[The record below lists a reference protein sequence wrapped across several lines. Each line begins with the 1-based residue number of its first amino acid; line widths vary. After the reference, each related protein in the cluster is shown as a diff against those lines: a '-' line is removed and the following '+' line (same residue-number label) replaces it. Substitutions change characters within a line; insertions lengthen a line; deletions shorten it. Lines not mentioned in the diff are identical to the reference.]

1 MVFVSGFSP
10 SLPSTTPSQLSD
22 LTPCHI
28 TAGPLSMLPTT
39 TVRECRPKT
48 SILPWSCARRL
59 RNGAIVGKCYV
70 TRERRSMA
78 RERCMWTRE
87 LLDVSMVM
95 LLTDGDA
102 AALLP
107 ANDTP
112 PARPPLLGGLPE
124 AKMATDLGWD
134 SRLSSGNGG
143 DSNAI
148 GIWRFVRRTCT
159 PFLTLSKLGFSDDC
173 DGEDEWLGAVITML
187 F

>member
-1 MVFVSGFSP
+1 MHASNTITTIDTDHGAAPYRQSP
-10 SLPSTTPSQLSD
+10 LVYLGITLSSSVVYGLCLWFLALASFHNSFAALRPHSLP
-22 LTPCHI
+22 HH
-28 TAGPLSMLPTT
+28 
-39 TVRECRPKT
+39 RRP
-48 SILPWSCARRL
+48 
-59 RNGAIVGKCYV
+59 AIDA
-70 TRERRSMA
+70 SH
-78 RERCMWTRE
+78 
-87 LLDVSMVM
+87 D
-95 LLTDGDA
+95 DHGDA